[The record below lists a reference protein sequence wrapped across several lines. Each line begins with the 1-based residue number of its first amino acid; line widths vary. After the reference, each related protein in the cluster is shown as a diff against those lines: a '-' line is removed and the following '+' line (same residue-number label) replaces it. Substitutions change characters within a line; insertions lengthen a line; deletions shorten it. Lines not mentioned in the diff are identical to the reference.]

1 MTLNTRNEELKKRLI
16 RFVIDIIKLF
26 KKLPNTL
33 ENQIIFK
40 QLIRSASSI
49 GANYAEAV
57 YAHTRVEFIHCMNI
71 CRKEAHETLYWLE
84 LLAEANINQKEEIK
98 ICAEEARSIL
108 KIFIASVKTAKSNN

>member
-1 MTLNTRNEELKKRLI
+1 MINSKNEELKKRLI
-16 RFVIDIIKLF
+16 QLSLSVIKLF
-26 KKLPNTL
+26 KTLPNTI
-33 ENQIIFK
+33 ENQIISK
-40 QLIRSASSI
+40 QAIRSSTSI

-108 KIFIASVKTAKSNN
+108 KIFIASIKTAKSNN